1 MISNNKRNALI
12 PLWCIL
18 IRKTLLFA
26 AVFLLSP
33 LCQQIVAKTVTDP
46 FVLIID
52 PGHGGKDHGASENG
66 IKEKD
71 INLAVAKYLAKL
83 LEKKKD
89 NIKVVMT
96 RDKDN
101 FITLQRRADIAN
113 ENKGNLFIS
122 IHTNSVDKSNKNR
135 KNISGSSV
143 YTLGLNKDENNM
155 KVAQRE
161 NAVIELEND
170 YSRKYSGFDPTKD
183 ESYIIFQMAQK
194 KDLIQSIKF
203 AEQAQSKLVSNAHRD
218 NRGVHQAGFWVLWA
232 TSMPAVL
239 VELDFICNPKAAKY
253 LSSETGH
260 KEMAEAL
267 YEAIVNYVEAF
278 EQKNKDTVKAGMKN
292 NNRSKTKTSAVQS
305 QTLKSCDRRR
315 RSEYSKA
322 SSEERNFELVA
333 INDAM
338 WIGGQSVDTEMAL
351 SEEEI
356 YPQEL
361 EAEEITEDSKTE
373 PTASYAHQMKGK
385 GNSVVRVNSDGTTT
399 LQPIKKKASPDHKAR
414 REKFET
420 VYRIQL
426 FASTDYL
433 PLTNPMFQGLTPI
446 NTIKENNIYKYVFG
460 ESTQK
465 KEIEMLLGQ
474 VRKKIPGAFIITT
487 KRSKK

>member
-1 MISNNKRNALI
+1 MLSWCFQIKK
-12 PLWCIL
+12 PLVFGAIL
-18 IRKTLLFA
+18 
-26 AVFLLSP
+26 LLSL
-33 LCQQIVAKTVTDP
+33 LCQQIAAKTVADSEP

-52 PGHGGKDHGASENG
+52 PGHGGKDHGAAENG
-66 IKEKD
+66 VKEKD

-89 NIKVVMT
+89 NIKVIMT

-161 NAVIELEND
+161 NSVIELEND
-170 YSRKYSGFDPTKD
+170 YSHKYSGFDPTKD

-203 AEQAQSKLVSNAHRD
+203 AEQTQNKLVSKAHRG

-239 VELDFICNPKAAKY
+239 VELDFICNPTAAKY

-267 YEAIVNYVEAF
+267 YEAIVEYVEDF
-278 EQKNKDTVKAGMKN
+278 EQKNKNTSVKAGVKN
-292 NNRSKTKTSAVQS
+292 NSRAKSKTTAFQNNTINVG
-305 QTLKSCDRRR
+305 DRRR
-315 RSEYSKA
+315 RSEYGKVNSG
-322 SSEERNFELVA
+322 EQNFEVA
-333 INDAM
+333 AFDEVIWVREQKENNSM
-338 WIGGQSVDTEMAL
+338 SSV
-351 SEEEI
+351 EEII

-361 EAEEITEDSKTE
+361 ITEEIIKDTKSAKS
-373 PTASYAHQMKGK
+373 ASSNQQMKG
-385 GNSVVRVNSDGTTT
+385 NTVVKVNSDGTTV
-399 LQPIKKKASPDHKAR
+399 LEPLKKKPYPIMRHEVKNLKLCTAYNCLPVQTIFLSL
-414 REKFET
+414 
-420 VYRIQL
+420 IQC
-426 FASTDYL
+426 SR
-433 PLTNPMFQGLTPI
+433 G
-446 NTIKENNIYKYVFG
+446 
-460 ESTQK
+460 
-465 KEIEMLLGQ
+465 
-474 VRKKIPGAFIITT
+474 
-487 KRSKK
+487 